1 MSESPFDPLEAAC
14 RVFAVEI
21 AELRALEERLKSGG
35 SLADAFVQA
44 VEMMRVAVESRG
56 KIVVCGVGKSGHI
69 GEKIA
74 ATLTSTGSPAVVL
87 NSLNAL
93 HGDLGVVSDGDVVLA
108 LSYSGESD
116 ELVNILPALERF
128 DVRIISVTGNPQSF
142 VASNSHVHLEVKIGQ
157 EACPLNLAPTSST
170 TAMLVLG
177 DALAMVLLEARGFS
191 REDFARFHP
200 GGRLGRS
207 LLLKVRQIMRGPEQM
222 ARVRPEHTVREV
234 LRMMNRCRAGAAV
247 AVEDSGRLAGIFT
260 HGDFARHY
268 EQNAEVGGQPVGP
281 LLTRNP
287 ITVGAEKLAVE
298 VLHLLKE
305 HRIDD
310 LVVLDDLGVPI
321 GMVDSQDLAR
331 HRLL

>member
-1 MSESPFDPLEAAC
+1 MSPTLFDPLDAAC

-21 AELRALEERLKSGG
+21 AELRALEERLRAGG
-35 SLADAFVQA
+35 SLAESFRHA
-44 VEMMRVAVESRG
+44 VELMRAAVENRG

-108 LSYSGESD
+108 LSHSGESD
-116 ELVNILPALERF
+116 ELVNVLPALERF
-128 DVRIISVTGNPQSF
+128 DVRVIAVTGNPQSF
-142 VASNSHVHLEVKIGQ
+142 VASNSHVHLEVRIAQ

-207 LLLKVRQIMRGPEQM
+207 LLLKVRQIMRGPDQM
-222 ARVRPEHTVREV
+222 ALVQPNQTVREV
-234 LRMMNRCRAGAAV
+234 LRTMNLRRAGAAV
-247 AVEDSGRLAGIFT
+247 AVEESGCLSGIFT
-260 HGDFARHY
+260 HGDFARLY
-268 EQNAEVGGQPVGP
+268 EQDAGIGDRQVGP

-287 ITVGAEKLAVE
+287 VTVGAEKLAVE

-310 LVVLDDLGVPI
+310 LVVVDESGAPLGI
-321 GMVDSQDLAR
+321 VDSQDLAR